1 MLKCKNA
8 PIFGATLI
16 FAFLFFSCGAF
27 SDFGIPETVSVKSN
41 ARFEGALGQKNYNLA
56 EKFGDDFIKD
66 LEKNAGGDVYKYIPD
81 PNDDT
86 LTFLLHKKV
95 YDVPLD
101 ASKYIQSMKLDD
113 SLAEGMSFSK
123 DIVLPEMQ
131 KTVEVSIPVGA
142 STTSPAFPFEVPIN
156 FVLDPAIKSAT
167 IGIGA
172 VTARAEG
179 NSAVLE
185 ISDFALTGVKTSGG
199 GDFSK
204 NDFSDA
210 GGAGNYLINKRL
222 ELANAKLVIPSNQI
236 IATGQISVSS
246 GQLLSAAKLY
256 VSVKIESL
264 SAVTAD
270 LSNVG
275 KFVMDETTPNKTR
288 LPAEMVAY
296 VKTINFGV
304 DDGSGVYYKSDK
316 EGNVTS
322 IKSLG
327 KGIKFKAVNSL
338 PAGNDIAMTVQS
350 TTFGIN
356 STGAIEAKG
365 GETSFDK
372 SISEFGDIAIT
383 SGTHGD
389 KDNPKYIN
397 FSVSLSDAQAFVNL
411 EMGKT
416 YKIAVSEPVMLFDW
430 DKINVDF
437 ATATPVEDKA
447 DLSDFSIDE
456 LMSEVD
462 GEIKKLADNCD
473 FVSVPVYFLVQKPK
487 GGLTSKIGDITIDGK
502 VFLTYTDSSSATK
515 TDYIMG
521 GAGSSETEEM
531 KPCDAV
537 AWPASGSVF
546 TKKFETK
553 DKDYSFTKEMA
564 PVLNQ
569 RPSDLMVNYSMGIS
583 GSSACDLYKAYLD
596 DEAQKD
602 STSIAIEM
610 AAVIAFKLNVA
621 QETDMDI
628 FKIAS
633 MDMDGEKDLMYRDDV
648 SDTETYAKYAS
659 AISYMSL
666 NYNFIN
672 AAIDGFNAKITVDD
686 RHAGE
691 PTAGNYSGIFREIQI
706 TGHDISDDVIIFT
719 SDEIKA
725 ALTHFFMPKMTMTVP
740 AGEISLRRTAIDLP
754 AALGISPVVVLQL
767 NDNVAVDITDIIKN

>member
-1 MLKCKNA
+1 MLKCKTA
-8 PIFGATLI
+8 PFFGATLI

-27 SDFGIPETVSVKSN
+27 SDFAIPETVSVKSN
-41 ARFEGALGQKNYNLA
+41 ARFEGALGQKYYDLA

-66 LEKNAGGDVYKYIPD
+66 LEKDAGGDVYKYIPD

-113 SLAEGMSFSK
+113 SLANGMSFSK

-131 KTVEVSIPVGA
+131 KTVEVLIPVGA
-142 STTSPAFPFEVPIN
+142 STASPAFPFEVPIN

-179 NSAVLE
+179 DSAVLE

-210 GGAGNYLINKRL
+210 GGAGNYLINKKL

-316 EGNVTS
+316 DENVTS

-327 KGIKFKAVNSL
+327 KGIKFKAVNSF
-338 PAGNDIAMTVQS
+338 PIGNDIAMTVQS

-365 GETSFDK
+365 GEASFDK

-397 FSVSLSDAQAFVNL
+397 FSVSLSDAQSFVNL

-416 YKIAVSEPVMLFDW
+416 YKIAVSEATMLFDW
-430 DKINVDF
+430 DKIEIDL

-447 DLSDFSIDE
+447 DLSDFSLDSI
-456 LMSEVD
+456 MSEVD
-462 GEIKKLADNCD
+462 GEIKKLADNCE
-473 FVSVPVYFLVQKPK
+473 FERLPVYFLVQKPK
-487 GGLTSKIGDITIDGK
+487 GNLASKIGNVTINGE
-502 VFLTYTDSSSATK
+502 VFLEYKDSSSAAQTE
-515 TDYIMG
+515 YI
-521 GAGSSETEEM
+521 AGSSGSPEEL
-531 KPCDAV
+531 KTCDPID
-537 AWPASGSVF
+537 WPASGKTF

-553 DKDYSFTKEMA
+553 EKDYSFSYNMA
-564 PVLNQ
+564 PVLNE
-569 RPSDLMVNYSMGIS
+569 RPSDLAVNYSMGIS
-583 GSSACDLYKAYLD
+583 NSTSCHLYKAYLD
-596 DEAQKD
+596 YEAQSD
-602 STSIAIEM
+602 ATSIAVEM

-621 QETDMDI
+621 KETNLDI
-628 FKIAS
+628 YEIAS
-633 MDMDGEKDLMYRDDV
+633 MDMDDQDDLMWRDDV

-686 RHAGE
+686 RHTGE

-725 ALTHFFMPKMTMTVP
+725 ALTHFFMPKMTMIVP
-740 AGEISLRRTAIDLP
+740 VGEISLRRTAIDLP

-767 NDNVAVDITDIIKN
+767 NDNVAVDITDIIKK